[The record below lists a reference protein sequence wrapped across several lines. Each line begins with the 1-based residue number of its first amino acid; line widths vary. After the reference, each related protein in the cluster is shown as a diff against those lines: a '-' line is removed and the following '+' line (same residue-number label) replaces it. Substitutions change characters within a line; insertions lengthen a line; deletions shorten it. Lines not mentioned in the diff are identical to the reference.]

1 VRPSTDCA
9 PGGHCFALPLKS
21 ASDARLTAGFYPP
34 ARLPSP
40 MTWAALFERAEGVDV
55 DEAAVRAALVERRAA
70 TDDDGEDGDG

>member
-34 ARLPSP
+34 ARVPSP
-40 MTWAALFERAEGVDV
+40 MTWAALFERAVEFDV
-55 DEAAVRAALVERRAA
+55 NEAAVRAALVERRAA
-70 TDDDGEDGDG
+70 TDEGEDGDG